1 MTKINIKKYPNLKL
15 GEKSAE
21 NNKLLVEL
29 IEKYNIHDTI
39 KAEMISGSGAPEQPL
54 PENII
59 YKDENT
65 GDLYMNINGDNVF
78 YKKGVLNKYD
88 GDGGPTVNDDETAGY
103 SQGSIWFDVTSDPKS
118 VYICQDPTEGE
129 ADWIKT
135 ALSPDEAVALV
146 KADSDVSDALEKR
159 HAKNQDTKLDEG
171 GSYEVNATEIKDAV
185 NKAHAQN
192 TDTKLAEGTG
202 HEVTAQ
208 ELRSVVD
215 APAFS
220 GKFDDLTGKPVSIP
234 SLLAPVKLRTSA
246 LDEFWTDEHIWA
258 MNVHEGRFSASYN
271 GNVTKMWIFPAG
283 STDTVSG
290 SPIRTSLADTVDV
303 QIPADGGT
311 VYLAVEVWD
320 SNPAVVFEIIE
331 AHGTPGNK
339 LDMFYKHLGE
349 LDLSADNSFYGAWP
363 VPDGTY
369 YMCEK
374 MDLSGTAMTGAEN
387 AITLANLATYWAGK
401 TVTGGIITLNNN
413 AAGLDAQDDI
423 DILTTAGFTVSAVLL
438 PTSEP
443 VGSGTLADPYLISTL
458 EELTWITVQC
468 AGGNQFSGKY
478 FKQTADIDASDTQ
491 TWNGGWLPIG
501 NSTTMFEGYY
511 DGDEKTIDGLYI
523 YAPNTSSIPAGL
535 FGSYGL
541 SNGWLKN
548 IWMTNIE
555 YYGNK
560 YNGGIVA
567 WVQRNNV
574 TIENCRV
581 QGSIQGFGTWGCVG
595 GIVGLCDPPSV
606 GNYININ
613 RCYANVTLSDKEITS
628 TITRMAGILGSCTE
642 RAFITECRAD
652 GSISS
657 SYYLCI
663 AAGMVPTVSNAYS
676 STIYRCVNRMNI
688 IGVGSVNGKIAGII
702 CDQQYNYTTVNDC
715 YNTGDLGLNVPQE
728 SGIAFG
734 NMTIARCYNIGN
746 VYQGI
751 GGGSL
756 TSYSYWDV
764 AKSISSAGGTSKT
777 ATELKQQVT
786 YETFDFD
793 TIWAIDPLKNDG
805 YPYLQWE
812 EEEGLI

>member
-1 MTKINIKKYPNLKL
+1 MAQINIKKYPNLRL

-21 NNKLLVEL
+21 NNKLLIEL
-29 IEKYNIHDTI
+29 IDNNNIHDTI
-39 KAEMISGSGAPEQPL
+39 KVEMISGSGAPEQPL

-59 YKDENT
+59 YKDSDT
-65 GDLYMNINGDNVF
+65 GDLYVNVNEVNVC

-88 GDGGPTVNDDETAGY
+88 GDGTPTVNDDETAGY

-118 VYICQDPTEGE
+118 VYICQNPTEGE

-146 KADSDVSDALEKR
+146 KADSDVSDALAKR

-246 LDEFWTDEHIWA
+246 LDEFWADEHVWA

-339 LDMFYKHLGE
+339 VDMFYKHLGE
-349 LDLSADNSFYGAWP
+349 LNLSASNSFKGAWP
-363 VPDGTY
+363 IPDGTY

-374 MDLSGTAMTGAEN
+374 MDLSGTAMTGTEN
-387 AITLANLATYWAGK
+387 ATTLSNLATYWSGK
-401 TVTGGIITLNNN
+401 TVTGGIITLNDN
-413 AAGLDAQDDI
+413 ATGLEAQTDI
-423 DILTTAGFTVSAVLL
+423 DTLTTAGFTVSAMLL
-438 PTSEP
+438 PVSEP
-443 VGSGTLADPYLISTL
+443 VGSGTEADPYLISTM
-458 EELTWITVQC
+458 EELTWITVQV
-468 AGGNQFSGKY
+468 AGGNQFINKY
-478 FKQTADIDASDTQ
+478 FKQTANIDASDTQ

-501 NSTTMFEGYY
+501 DNTNSFNGNY
-511 DGDEKTIDGLYI
+511 DGDGYTIDGI
-523 YAPNTSSIPAGL
+523 YKNDELFSGGAAGL
-535 FGSYGL
+535 FGYFSGAGSAY
-541 SNGWLKN
+541 LKN
-548 IWMTNIE
+548 INLTNVYIKTNG
-555 YYGNK
+555 YV
-560 YNGGIVA
+560 GGIAGKCSYDKV
-567 WVQRNNV
+567 
-574 TIENCRV
+574 ISNCSV
-581 QGSIQGFGTWGCVG
+581 QGTLIALTESDYIG
-595 GIVGLCDPPSV
+595 GIVGVYDGIYTVVSLTID
-606 GNYININ
+606 
-613 RCYANVTLSDKEITS
+613 RCYVNAT
-628 TITRMAGILGSCTE
+628 LGSSAIGNIQRIGGIVGSQIGSLTKGVV
-642 RAFITECRAD
+642 RLTECRFD
-652 GSISS
+652 GDIYLTYLSS
-657 SYYLCI
+657 LAIGCGLITSCASDSYI
-663 AAGMVPTVSNAYS
+663 K
-676 STIYRCVNRMNI
+676 RCVNNGIFHILNSDQRFSGITATNI
-688 IGVGSVNGKIAGII
+688 SIEN
-702 CDQQYNYTTVNDC
+702 C
-715 YNTGDLGLNVPQE
+715 YNNVNILNLGNTY
-728 SGIAFG
+728 GI
-734 NMTIARCYNIGN
+734 TINGTITNCYNRGTA
-746 VYQGI
+746 YYG
-751 GGGSL
+751 
-756 TSYSYWDV
+756 
-764 AKSISSAGGTSKT
+764 ISSEGTVTASYYDSAKCTAGTGTGKT
-777 ATELKQQVT
+777 ASELQQQST
-786 YETFDFD
+786 YDGWDFT

-805 YPYLQWE
+805 YPYLRWE
-812 EEEGLI
+812 ETEGLIE